1 MEHLKNAKAI
11 ILVLA
16 ILLGW
21 SYFHEDKYEGQTAE
35 AWFSEYDE
43 ADAKYR
49 EFRSCVED
57 YDSLSIQEQLDY
69 GGVFYYCE

>member
-1 MEHLKNAKAI
+1 MEHIKNAKAI

-16 ILLGW
+16 ILLAW
-21 SYFHEDKYEGQTAE
+21 SYFHTDKFDGLTGEEWSNRAEDAE
-35 AWFSEYDE
+35 AKYD
-43 ADAKYR
+43 

-57 YDSLSIQEQLDY
+57 YDSMSIQEQMDY